1 MTNSVLGA
9 AAHGVPV
16 GGNGVVGQV
25 EVDGRDGRDG
35 VNAALLGMG
44 GQLDGIGG
52 IVAGNVGN
60 DGDLALGLAHDGLKN
75 GFALV
80 RMLVDALAG
89 GTADVDAL
97 DALGNQVAGQRLD
110 ALGGDRAVRC
120 VAGIEGGDNTAV
132 LGNVFH
138 KQNTSCS

>member
-1 MTNSVLGA
+1 
-9 AAHGVPV
+9 
-16 GGNGVVGQV
+16 
-25 EVDGRDGRDG
+25 
-35 VNAALLGMG
+35 MG

-60 DGDLALGLAHDGLKN
+60 NGDLALGLAHDSLQH

-80 RMLVDALAG
+80 RVLVDALAG

-97 DALGNQVAGQRLD
+97 DALGDQVAGQRLD

-120 VAGIEGGDNTAV
+120 VAGVEGGDNTAV
-132 LGNVFH
+132 FIDIFH
-138 KQNTSCS
+138 IQTLPVRNLV

>member
-1 MTNSVLGA
+1 M
-9 AAHGVPV
+9 
-16 GGNGVVGQV
+16 

-97 DALGNQVAGQRLD
+97 DALGDQVAGQCLD
-110 ALGGDRAVRC
+110 ALGGDGAVRC
-120 VAGIEGGDNTAV
+120 IAGVEGGDDAAV
-132 LGNVFH
+132 FVDVFH
-138 KQNTSCS
+138 R